1 MLSSAMHGAL
11 QQLLHASGASSFTS
25 TEPGFMAADV
35 MPLEPQ
41 TPEKAGD
48 PWPTGTPEVSQQ
60 RLSTALALKD
70 GKE

>member
-1 MLSSAMHGAL
+1 MAHNLSVHLVAL
-11 QQLLHASGASSFTS
+11 VHSQL
-25 TEPGFMAADV
+25 AAH
-35 MPLEPQ
+35 Q